1 MSLGSACPRRYWN
14 NNPPENGTAAV
25 LRYLD
30 QASSRGVSVVLELPR
45 RWVSATSCRSGSC
58 LKMITTLVS
67 TVCGH
72 RALSGWYMADEPD
85 KPRSWIAPSTLAAVA
100 GAVRAAESG
109 VGCPQLPI
117 SSAFATLQEP
127 GNASAASHYNNSVTC
142 TCGTSI
148 HARTAH
154 PAGTQS
160 RVHRSPE
167 LSLHLFPGRCAMQA
181 TWWPRSSDPSGS
193 SCRDP
198 SLPVQPT
205 MATTATRPSAG
216 VRAGASASELSSAT
230 KSMRAC

>member
-1 MSLGSACPRRYWN
+1 M
-14 NNPPENGTAAV
+14 

-85 KPRSWIAPSTLAAVA
+85 KPRSWIAPSTPAAVA

-127 GNASAASHYNNSVTC
+127 GNASAASHYNNSVDVYMWDKYPCQDSTP
-142 TCGTSI
+142 GWHAVAGPPFAGAEFASFPWQMRNAGNLVAPQFRSFWFVMQGSI
-148 HARTAH
+148 ID
-154 PAGTQS
+154 S
-160 RVHRSPE
+160 
-167 LSLHLFPGRCAMQA
+167 A
-181 TWWPRSSDPSGS
+181 TDHGHYCNASKCW
-193 SCRDP
+193 
-198 SLPVQPT
+198 
-205 MATTATRPSAG
+205 SAG
-216 VRAGASASELSSAT
+216 WRECSQIELRNQIFA
-230 KSMRAC
+230 ALLCAFDC